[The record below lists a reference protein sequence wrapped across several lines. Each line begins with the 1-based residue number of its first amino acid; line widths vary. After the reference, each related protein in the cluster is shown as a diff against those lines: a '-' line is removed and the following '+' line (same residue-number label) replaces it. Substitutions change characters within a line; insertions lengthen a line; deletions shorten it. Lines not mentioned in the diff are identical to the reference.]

1 MPVRISTDT
10 PPPHIPDPFVSR
22 NAYRL
27 PPHSPMSLRFVI
39 HTRSQRLH
47 HPLSTPIFHHYPPN
61 FHLPLLPSLFPS
73 SSASIA
79 YIYFHIYA
87 SNPHRDIASFPE
99 CIDDAYSWRCISIS
113 LHLLPLPPPRSL
125 SYSFAITHPSTTLPR
140 QECRRALSLRSYYNM
155 GLLQNHELTYHDC
168 EYVFMSRERVGR
180 SAYYRVFIF
189 CQS

>member
-1 MPVRISTDT
+1 MRTGYLRT
-10 PPPHIPDPFVSR
+10 PPCRYTSLFIRDPS
-22 NAYRL
+22 A
-27 PPHSPMSLRFVI
+27 SPF
-39 HTRSQRLH
+39 
-47 HPLSTPIFHHYPPN
+47 PPN
-61 FHLPLLPSLFPS
+61 FQLPPPSPNSHHPPPFPQLPS

-87 SNPHRDIASFPE
+87 SNPHHYIASFSE
-99 CIDDAYSWRCISIS
+99 CIDDANSWRCISIS

-140 QECRRALSLRSYYNM
+140 QECRCALSLRSYYNM

-168 EYVFMSRERVGR
+168 EYVFISRERVGR